1 MLRSNLCDYSDAC
14 IVVKGRITVE
24 GDNDD
29 KTRNKKMIFK
39 TNAPFVSRWE
49 KMFLREKRVLQREKN
64 FSMGENFLIGQ
75 ESFSLRENFLIGKK
89 CFSVRKKVLQKF
101 TKKIK

>member
-14 IVVKGRITVE
+14 IVVKGRLTVE
-24 GDNDD
+24 GDNDY

-49 KMFLREKRVLQREKN
+49 ETFLREKRVLQREKK
-64 FSMGENFLIGQ
+64 FSMGENFLIGKK
-75 ESFSLRENFLIGKK
+75 SFSLRETFLIGKK
-89 CFSVRKKVLQKF
+89 YFSVRKNVLQKF

>member
-24 GDNDD
+24 GDTDD

-49 KMFLREKRVLQREKN
+49 KKFLREKRVLQREKK

>member
-1 MLRSNLCDYSDAC
+1 
-14 IVVKGRITVE
+14 
-24 GDNDD
+24 
-29 KTRNKKMIFK
+29 
-39 TNAPFVSRWE
+39 
-49 KMFLREKRVLQREKN
+49 MFLREKRVLQREKN

-101 TKKIK
+101 TKNIK